1 MKKFYVFLL
10 AASLFLTFGVAQAP
24 AQEVPVALADIPA
37 VAIDDGGIGDVLMFP
52 IYDVRAVDGRT
63 AQWQNFMVIENTSNQ
78 WTAFHLRFRS
88 WKKSIEVY
96 DHIILLSPFDV
107 FWAVIDLA
115 PAPGS
120 TTDGQT
126 YTAGEV
132 RIWSQD
138 YHTVYNSGLT
148 YWTPGAGQ
156 TEKDF
161 PGWLTKF
168 QADLLDDCGFIS
180 NLSNLSDYDKYEMQA
195 GHVEVIG
202 VWQLSNPNAP
212 DSDTHVLANVVLPGV
227 YPDNAVNVYDVM
239 DALFYKYTAI
249 TPTPARIGA
258 WTNAA
263 GGDPTLVLIDAVE
276 HGPLNV
282 DRWGLD
288 CGNVLAGA
296 FSMGDT
302 SNARLQLSNFVAVRD
317 FRTAVTDELPIIH
330 RDGYVG
336 GAIVYPVDT
345 LFWIPY
351 WTDSHYINENWA
363 TTIGPGFRDGNDLI
377 GTAQITGGC
386 GLWAVDAF
394 NNTWSLDDFEA
405 ALANNEIWYHYFD
418 GAFMVPGQGAYTTDV
433 VIDFFTKHYHF
444 FFADWPYWNSSTL
457 YGPFAGAPAYY
468 NAVYD
473 YRGNKA
479 GKVGTVG
486 TYRSVEDGSGCN
498 WGMDI
503 QYWFEYQYGN
513 GIVTGYPYVWDM
525 EENLPTSTPE
535 YTPPPGSPWHPEPP
549 PVCKYIKHE
558 VNIIRVGAP
567 APTSTGYITDAN
579 GFLTNPLPWIFPA
592 DYTMGHFAMRDIALG
607 NGQRQLGP
615 IYDTGA
621 PYALPSIGVAIFDL
635 NYDLVGNLYRSSMAP
650 WHYRLANVNGD

>member
-1 MKKFYVFLL
+1 
-10 AASLFLTFGVAQAP
+10 GVAQAP
-24 AQEVPVALADIPA
+24 AQEAPIDNALVPA

-52 IYDVRAVDGRT
+52 IYDVRDVDNRT
-63 AQWQNFMVIENTSNQ
+63 VQWQNFMVIENTSNQ

-107 FWAVIDLA
+107 FWAVIDRA
-115 PAPGS
+115 AGPGS
-120 TTDGQT
+120 TTDTPAQT

-138 YHTVYNSGLT
+138 YHTLYNSGLT

-156 TEKDF
+156 TEDDF

-212 DSDTHVLANVVLPGV
+212 GDDTHVLANVVNGGV
-227 YPDNAVNVYDVM
+227 YPDGAVNVFDVM
-239 DALFYKYTAI
+239 DALFYNYTSLA
-249 TPTPARIGA
+249 PLARIGA
-258 WTNAA
+258 WTNVN
-263 GGDPTLVLIDAVE
+263 GGDPTLVLIDSVE
-276 HGPLNV
+276 WGS
-282 DRWGLD
+282 DMTARWGLD

-317 FRTAVTDELPIIH
+317 FRTAVSDELPVIH

-351 WTDSHYINENWA
+351 WVDSHYINENWA

-377 GTAQITGGC
+377 GTAQLTGGC
-386 GLWAVDAF
+386 NSWAVDGF

-418 GAFMVPGQGAYTTDV
+418 GAFMVPGQGLYTTDV

-457 YGPFAGAPAYY
+457 YAAFANANDYY

-473 YRGNKA
+473 YRGDKA
-479 GKVGTVG
+479 AKVGTWG
-486 TYRSVEDGSGCN
+486 AYRSVEDPCNGSD
-498 WGMDI
+498 MTI
-503 QYWFEYQYGN
+503 KEWFDYQYGN

-525 EENLPTSTPE
+525 EQNLPTSTPE

-567 APTSTGYITDAN
+567 APVTTGLITDAN
-579 GFLTNPLPWIFPA
+579 GFLTNPKPWNWPA

-615 IYDTGA
+615 IYGDGG

-635 NYDLVGNLYRSSMAP
+635 NYDLAGMLYRSMMAP
-650 WHYRLANVNGD
+650 WHYRLAGVNGD